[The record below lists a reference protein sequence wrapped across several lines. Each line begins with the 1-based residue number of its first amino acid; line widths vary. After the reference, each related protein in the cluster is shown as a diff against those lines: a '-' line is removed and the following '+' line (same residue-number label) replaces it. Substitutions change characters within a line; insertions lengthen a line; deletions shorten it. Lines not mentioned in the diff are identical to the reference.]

1 MFDKNFKTKELSF
14 LIYFLLLVMKV
25 DKLKI
30 IEDVH
35 ENINNTNDTNLVL
48 ASDVTE
54 TNREAF
60 KEEDNLA
67 VRETDQESRGIR
79 QRILL
84 GSVMV

>member
-1 MFDKNFKTKELSF
+1 MFDKPQNKELFLNLFSFVQIVDKTK
-14 LIYFLLLVMKV
+14 
-25 DKLKI
+25 I
-30 IEDVH
+30 IINVH
-35 ENINNTNDTNLVL
+35 ENNDNTNDTNLVL